1 MVVTPYRDGMNLVA
15 KEYVACRYDEDG
27 ALVLSEFA
35 GAAAELRQAWQ
46 VNPYD
51 INGTKAALLE
61 ACRADPKDR
70 QRRMRAMRRT
80 VRHAD
85 VAAWARS
92 FLDELDKVRP
102 PHGKRLKPTPDG

>member
-15 KEYVACRYDEDG
+15 KEYVACRNDEDG

-51 INGTKAALLE
+51 LNGVKAALLQ
-61 ACRADPKDR
+61 ACRAEPRDR

-80 VRHAD
+80 VKQCD
-85 VAAWARS
+85 VAAWARG
-92 FLDELDKVRP
+92 FLDELDEVRP
-102 PHGKRLKPTPDG
+102 PHGKRLKPTPVG